1 MGRAGQLT
9 FVNKLASLFAQNV
22 VRRCRLV
29 GVDECGDEREQLV
42 GGQVGLGQLVE
53 HTEKINATQH

>member
-42 GGQVGLGQLVE
+42 GG
-53 HTEKINATQH
+53 